1 MDELFDLKIITPDRV
16 FYEGKVSFV
25 SFTTVEGEVGIYAGH
40 QAMTMLLSP
49 GVLHIEEPTGEKKA
63 ALHAG
68 FVEVTPD
75 VVSVLAQIAEWP
87 EEIDVKRA
95 EEAKI
100 RAERK
105 LSGGDGDTARM
116 MRAEAALKRSLVR
129 LGLAKK

>member
-49 GVLHIEEPTGEKKA
+49 GVLHIEEQTGEKKA

-87 EEIDVKRA
+87 EEIDQNRA
-95 EEAKI
+95 EEARI
-100 RAERK
+100 RAERAIRE
-105 LSGGDGDTARM
+105 DGSNLREELALRRALARI
-116 MRAEAALKRSLVR
+116 EAAK
-129 LGLAKK
+129 

>member
-87 EEIDVKRA
+87 EEIDQNRA
-95 EEAKI
+95 EEARI
-100 RAERK
+100 RAERAIRE
-105 LSGGDGDTARM
+105 DGSNLREELALRRAIARI
-116 MRAEAALKRSLVR
+116 EAAK
-129 LGLAKK
+129 

>member
-49 GVLHIEEPTGEKKA
+49 GVLHIEEQTGEKKA

-87 EEIDVKRA
+87 EEIDQNRA
-95 EEAKI
+95 EEARI
-100 RAERK
+100 RAERAIRE
-105 LSGGDGDTARM
+105 DGSNLREELALRRAIARI
-116 MRAEAALKRSLVR
+116 EAAK
-129 LGLAKK
+129 